1 MSGMKQWNSLRLS
14 FQEIRHA
21 TENFSKLIGT
31 PGIGKVY
38 YYGEL
43 SIHRIRMKVAVKR
56 SPSVFGQAANEFLM
70 EIQFVSGVQHENLV
84 NLVGYCDEE
93 KEKIIVYEYAERG
106 SLDTYIMLNHEN
118 YTLTWLERLKIVV
131 GAARGLDHLHS
142 HLEGHQHIIHRDIT
156 STHILLDDKCVAKIS
171 DFGWPE
177 PQSSP
182 STLGCLDPEFLSTVM
197 LTKKSDVYSFGVVLF
212 FERSTNPP
220 NGLLAK
226 FITSGYT
233 RLPNR
238 GKPSPRAEARE
249 HSPKGTTVR

>member
-14 FQEIRHA
+14 FQ
-21 TENFSKLIGT
+21 
-31 PGIGKVY
+31 
-38 YYGEL
+38 
-43 SIHRIRMKVAVKR
+43 
-56 SPSVFGQAANEFLM
+56 
-70 EIQFVSGVQHENLV
+70 
-84 NLVGYCDEE
+84 
-93 KEKIIVYEYAERG
+93 
-106 SLDTYIMLNHEN
+106 EN

-182 STLGCLDPEFLSTVM
+182 STLGYLDPEFLSTVM

-212 FERSTNPP
+212 EV
-220 NGLLAK
+220 L
-226 FITSGYT
+226 
-233 RLPNR
+233 R
-238 GKPSPRAEARE
+238 GKSVYNDENKILPAQAQVYYANDQLDHIIDPILREQISP
-249 HSPKGTTVR
+249 HSLRKFSTIAYKCLQAQEKRPEMDVVKKELEETLEMEVS